1 MGDKGEEEHPDNK
14 KLGGD
19 SQLKNGPVTKRCCT
33 DIICIPIFI
42 VHILAFWALSFANAG
57 AGDPMKLIKPMDYKG
72 DFCGIGSS
80 SQWQGGTQP
89 DLKDFPKAM
98 WSMNLDIVFEPV
110 AKELVCKSTGYSIL
124 VKNCN
129 KANVAYGTHC
139 LTDAEFIDYCGEK
152 PGGNILTGLTD
163 MAKSAEQAKKDMEDK
178 VAKYSDPSMAAELF
192 AGGGKSAGT
201 DIMKK
206 ITENFKQVCMTK
218 CEMTQNTTSAART
231 YTYVPAP
238 FVFWNPAKRGNR
250 ASVLWTK
257 FVSIVE
263 ATSQKAI
270 LEKFKFKTWDKSV
283 CPYEAKLC
291 VPMPGTTFEEVS
303 DWNLCLPKLDPA
315 ITSAVGGEAAKGIEA
330 LSKLSVTE
338 DLTKTAGD
346 VIADVIKT
354 WQVFIIVAVLSMVVG
369 LLVLVFMRFFLAPMV
384 WVSLLVVFLI
394 FVAGGLAIIVRSN
407 QCANQSFVDSANAQK
422 TALQTTAGQ
431 SNPFDVECPGG
442 YSIES
447 EDARKFAKIA
457 GYIVLGLAGVWALA
471 VIIMICRIRLAIA
484 VNQVACMFL
493 YNNPQVL
500 LVPIIQALIG
510 IVWVIVWCWTASFL
524 LSQVPKDFVPN
535 GAFATYEVAY
545 GTDDTAG
552 KCVGG
557 GVYVDESYK
566 ACASPENNA
575 DPLCYRC
582 SPPRYALDWKFGY
595 SFFSYL
601 WHNFF
606 FVAVGQ
612 CTIAGAVGI
621 WFFTPK
627 GDKWKKATVMISWK
641 NAIMWH
647 SGSLAFGSLI
657 LAIVVWLK
665 WFMTWLA
672 NQAKQTKNKVMEMI
686 CKVLAYVLWCFEKC
700 VKFLN
705 KNAYIQV
712 ALMGTNFCKSA
723 KNAFFLILRNA
734 LRFMVV
740 ATLAHLVHF
749 IAMALIIALT
759 ALLGYLILGAM
770 YPDVNP
776 IAPTVAYAF
785 IGWMTAKL
793 FVGTFALAVDATLQC
808 FIAAEEMGCGN
819 DFAPEPLKKFID
831 DRPKDEKA
839 GCCDSCCCT
848 LM

>member
-1 MGDKGEEEHPDNK
+1 MGDKGEEAQ
-14 KLGGD
+14 GD
-19 SQLKNGPVTKRCCT
+19 KIGADSALKDGPVTKRCCT

-42 VHILAFWALSFANAG
+42 VHVLAFWTLSFMNAG
-57 AGDPMKLIKPMDYKG
+57 TGDPMKLIKPMDYKG

-80 SQWQGGTQP
+80 SQWKGGEQP
-89 DLKDFPKAM
+89 DLTDFPKAM
-98 WSMNLDIVFEPV
+98 WSMNLDIAFEPV
-110 AKELVCKSTGYSIL
+110 AKEMVCGSTGYNIL
-124 VKNCN
+124 VSSSATGAGVTEADFVKYCG
-129 KANVAYGTHC
+129 KKPAGVLGG
-139 LTDAEFIDYCGEK
+139 LTDAVAAAAA
-152 PGGNILTGLTD
+152 
-163 MAKSAEQAKKDMEDK
+163 AKAEMEAK
-178 VAKYSDPSMAAELF
+178 VAKYTDPSKAADLF
-192 AGGGKSAGT
+192 TGGSSSAGT
-201 DIMKK
+201 GIMKK

-218 CEMTQNTTSAART
+218 CEMTQATVSSART
-231 YTYVPAP
+231 YTYKPAP
-238 FVFWNPAKRGNR
+238 FVMWNPAEPSYR
-250 ASVLWTK
+250 AHVLWSK
-257 FVSIVE
+257 FVAILS
-263 ATSQKAI
+263 TGPQKAI
-270 LEKFKFKTWDKSV
+270 ISKFIFKAWDKSF
-283 CPYEAKLC
+283 CPYDDKLC
-291 VPMPGTTFEEVS
+291 VPMPGVSFAEVS
-303 DWNLCLPKLDPA
+303 DWNLCLPKIDPE
-315 ITSAVGGEAAKGIEA
+315 VAKQMSGKTAEGLEA

-338 DLTKTAGD
+338 DLSKTTGD
-346 VIADVIKT
+346 VIADIIKT

-384 WVSLLVVFLI
+384 WLSLLVVFLI
-394 FVAGGLAIIVRSN
+394 FIAGGVGVIVRSN
-407 QCANQSFVDSANAQK
+407 QCANQSFVDAANTQATSLQNASA
-422 TALQTTAGQ
+422 TPGQ
-431 SNPFDVECPGG
+431 VNPFDVECPGG

-447 EDARKFAKIA
+447 ADARKWAKIF
-457 GYIVLGLAGVWALA
+457 GYVVLCLGGVWALA
-471 VIIMICRIRLAIA
+471 VLIMVCRIKLAIA

-500 LVPIIQALIG
+500 LVPILQNLIG
-510 IVWVIVWCWTASFL
+510 ILWIIVWCYTASFL

-535 GAFATYEVAY
+535 GAFATYAIAY
-545 GTDDTAG
+545 GTDDVAG

-557 GVYVDESYK
+557 GVFVDESYS
-566 ACASPENNA
+566 ACLNSTAT

-606 FVAVGQ
+606 FVAIGQ

-621 WFFTPK
+621 WFFTK
-627 GDKWKKATVMISWK
+627 RGEKWKKATVMRAWK

-759 ALLGYLILGAM
+759 AILGYLILGAM
-770 YPDVNP
+770 YADVNP
-776 IAPTVAYAF
+776 IAPTIAYCF

-808 FIAAEEMGCGN
+808 FIAAEEMGVGN

-831 DRPKDEKA
+831 ERPKDEKP
-839 GCCDSCCCT
+839 GCCDNCCCT
-848 LM
+848 VM